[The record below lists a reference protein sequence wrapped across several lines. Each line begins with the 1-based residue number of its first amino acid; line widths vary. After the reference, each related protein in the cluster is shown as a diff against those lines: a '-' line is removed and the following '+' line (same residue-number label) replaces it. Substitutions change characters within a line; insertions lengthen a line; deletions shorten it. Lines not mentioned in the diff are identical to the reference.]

1 MSFVDLMLDEEL
13 LLALAEHEFTQ
24 PTAIQNKAI
33 PPLLEGSNL
42 LASAPTGTGKTLAFV
57 LPALQHILDTPRH
70 EPGTPKVL
78 ILSPTRELARQ
89 TFDQIQQLIANTHLK
104 SCLIVGGVPFG
115 MQKAMVAEHIDVL
128 VATPGRLIEIEE
140 HMTLDLSLVSVFVVD
155 EADRMLDLGFIQAIH
170 QISDMLPLEHQT
182 SMFSATLEGD
192 KVQAFAHDLLSEN
205 AVQVA
210 VEAPRNVAKNINQG
224 VYQADNEL
232 HKEHLLKA
240 LLRLPEVKQAIVFV
254 NSKRQVDIWL
264 KVIRTLGIQCTGLHG
279 DLRQSDRNQQIKDM
293 RRGRT
298 KVLVATDVM
307 ARGVDLPGLSHV
319 INVYLPE
326 KADSYVH
333 RAGRTGRDGE
343 AGCVWSIVDAMDWPN
358 LGRIERY
365 IGTPIERQIFP
376 GFTPKKEEPTVLK
389 KVKPKKPKLS
399 KAAKA
404 KADKAKAKK
413 AKKRNKI

>member
-89 TFDQIQQLIANTHLK
+89 TFDQIQQLIASTHLK

-210 VEAPRNVAKNINQG
+210 VEAPRNVAKNINQA

>member
-70 EPGTPKVL
+70 EPGTPQVL

-210 VEAPRNVAKNINQG
+210 VEAPRNVAKNINQA